1 MVMNN
6 NVNLIV
12 VIDKQYNNQDQ
23 EKHKYNL
30 IPSRNKI
37 FVLSY
42 INLNI
47 VDESIKQN
55 IQFLLN
61 LNNITIISLSKNK
74 LIVIYNNKINIKNNY
89 NIQFIPKIITNN
101 KIITEIIYVNEIP
114 YKIKRHLNSFVQ
126 PDNTIRFLIHNTIYR
141 FISKI
146 KINLGVFIGGEMYIY
161 GKILDNFVKNKIY
174 YSDYESLIFDAKLND
189 SQLNKYYLIDYQ
201 NPNCLNKI
209 KDSNSIII
217 CNVSKSGLGIN
228 LCNQLNNIKTKYLI
242 LIECSKKSMIKD
254 LQYLYNYN
262 VLHKFRYYTNYEIF
276 IIILFFQ

>member
-1 MVMNN
+1 M
-6 NVNLIV
+6 
-12 VIDKQYNNQDQ
+12 
-23 EKHKYNL
+23 YNL

-37 FVLSY
+37 FVTSN
-42 INLNI
+42 INI
-47 VDESIKQN
+47 SIIDDSIKQN

-61 LNNITIISLSKNK
+61 LNNITIISLANNK

-89 NIQFIPKIITNN
+89 NIQFISKSQIHN
-101 KIITEIIYVNEIP
+101 KIISEIIYVNEIP

-126 PDNTIRFLIHNTIYR
+126 PDNTIRFLVHNTIYR

-174 YSDYESLIFDAKLND
+174 YSDYESLIIDAKLND
-189 SQLNKYYLIDYQ
+189 SQLNKYYLIDYL
-201 NPNCLNKI
+201 NPKCLNKI

-228 LCNQLNNIKTKYLI
+228 LCKQLNNIKTKYLI
-242 LIECSKKSMIKD
+242 LIECSNKALNND
-254 LQYLYNYN
+254 LIYLYNYTI
-262 VLHKFRYYTNYEIF
+262 LHKFRYFTNYEIF
-276 IIILFFQ
+276 IIILIFQ